1 MAQPSSE
8 VEVIGKGILSTPSN
22 SESFCQNMFWY
33 DGQWQVRKGFGVLGE
48 FDSTLNKLTY
58 EPSITTTV
66 EGLTHHLGSQYINT
80 SFGHEQIVSVFET
93 LAWTNLANDNNSQK
107 VYTYSVQIYD
117 ITTDDHWEELLL
129 QSTEPNSKK
138 LPVLHGHYEAPSAY
152 AKPVVRIG
160 QESEGI
166 SFVEFND
173 TLFFASES
181 IGVFYYRPAMF
192 RGNRCKALSSVDAPH
207 IYSENTLV
215 KRLVLSN
222 NPSHEGVY
230 EYYTD
235 FPEPI
240 KALGLVLGRL
250 AFISDTSVFFS
261 DPFNKPGCVIVGNAV
276 NVNSEFDITAI
287 QEVNNTLLIF
297 TKLETFLFTFADQ
310 LLVSGRLLK
319 ISETVGCSGVKTI
332 TKFENT
338 VVWAGSNGVYQY
350 SGNMDIKKISS
361 AIDPFFDNYLTN
373 PLSYFHI
380 GNHGGTSSATANQ
393 PKVQVS
399 YKPQNSSITYY
410 PKLRIVLLTVPEE
423 RITLCLSSNG
433 EWSLWSYDSAAYF
446 EDDTGIQRP
455 AVGVR
460 ENMTCDQIVCS
471 PTEMYSI
478 GTDDALK
485 ITTDK
490 AATWFPELPSPSGPI
505 PGYYSEI
512 NRDQTFNTYYITQ
525 YGRGGGIDRSEE
537 EEDYRYGIGEWDY
550 QGLTTDNAAIG
561 TLDTNSE
568 WDLYFGEP
576 IFLPKASTSGF
587 ESDVADVLIPVYAK
601 TALGPVLAAS
611 TQPWL
616 YTPKALKINFQF
628 DSLNWAPVTAV
639 NVGGDTVVSIFT
651 PTPMER
657 YGSGASYATA
667 NFPAVDGAR
676 AIYNSALAE
685 ISIDWS
691 AHAANLANTYGM
703 QHFWNQ
709 WGYAKTILGVP
720 LPGDP
725 QHEGCLPL
733 NPHKRTLLFYIPFRK
748 VQPGFSISK
757 MNIHSVEGYLYHDAY
772 GTLPVIGSNYYK
784 SNNWVFNFSSL
795 AESDRPTNDKKA
807 QAVDWCYASAPI
819 ALDEPGQMKARGIF
833 TQLKSKGTATN
844 EIDNGWGTGGAT
856 YSRPRLFNSV
866 VSSDNRRWNGQV
878 IDLRASGGNPAGI
891 VESSP
896 LDTVNTHNSI
906 RTKVRATNQVM
917 RYQVFDDPNLL
928 WGDVGQ
934 TTGNVL
940 VDDKQF
946 GELADSNSTKGQ
958 WFTWMFFGYVLDKAE
973 ELVIRSA
980 KAALRKVS
988 GGRRR
993 KGH

>member
-1 MAQPSSE
+1 MAQPSPE
-8 VEVIGKGILSTPSN
+8 VEVIGKGILAAPSN
-22 SESFCQNMFWY
+22 SESFCQNMLWY
-33 DGQWQVRKGFGVLGE
+33 DGHWQVRKGFGVLGE
-48 FDSTLNKLTY
+48 FDTTLSKLTY
-58 EPSITTTV
+58 TPRITTTV
-66 EGLTHHLGSQYINT
+66 EGLTQHLGSQYINT
-80 SFGHEQIVSVFET
+80 RFGHEQIVSVFET
-93 LAWTNLANDNNSQK
+93 LAWTNLANDKNAER

-117 ITTDDHWEELLL
+117 ITTNDHWEELLL
-129 QSTEPNSKK
+129 QSTEPNSKR
-138 LPVLHGHYEAPSAY
+138 LPILHGHYEGASAY

-173 TLFFASES
+173 TLFFASET

-215 KRLVLSN
+215 KRLVLSD

-230 EYYTD
+230 TYYD
-235 FPEPI
+235 EFPEPI

-250 AFISDTSVFFS
+250 AFISDKSVFFS
-261 DPFNKPGCVIVGNAV
+261 DPLNKPGCVIVGNAV
-276 NVNSEFDITAI
+276 NINSEFDVTAI

-297 TKLETFLFTFADQ
+297 TELETFLFTFADQ

-319 ISETVGCSGVKTI
+319 ISETIGCSGVKTI
-332 TKFENT
+332 TKYENT
-338 VVWAGSNGVYQY
+338 VIWADANGVYQY
-350 SGNMDIKKISS
+350 AGNMDIKKVSS
-361 AIDPFFDNYLTN
+361 PIDPFFETYLTN
-373 PLSYFHI
+373 PLAYFHI
-380 GNHGGTSSATANQ
+380 GNHAGVSSATANQ

-399 YKPQNSSITYY
+399 YKPENSSITYY
-410 PKLRIVLLTVPEE
+410 PKLRLVLLTVPEE

-433 EWSLWSYDSAAYF
+433 EWSLWSYDSAAYY
-446 EDDTGIQRP
+446 EDDGGTQRP
-455 AVGVR
+455 AVGIR

-471 PTEMYSI
+471 PTEMYAI
-478 GTDDALK
+478 GTDDTLK
-485 ITTDK
+485 ITTDQSS
-490 AATWFPELPSPSGPI
+490 TWIPSIVAP
-505 PGYYSEI
+505 PGFYQQDI
-512 NRDQTFNTYYITQ
+512 NRNQTFKSYYITQ

-537 EEDYRYGIGEWDY
+537 EEDYRYGIGEWDF
-550 QGLTTDNAAIG
+550 QGLTVNNAAIG
-561 TLDTNSE
+561 TLDANSE
-568 WDLYFGEP
+568 WDLYIGEP
-576 IFLPKASTSGF
+576 IFLPKSRTSGF
-587 ESDVADVLIPVYAK
+587 EADVADVLVPVYAK
-601 TALGPVLAAS
+601 TALGAGSGAS

-628 DSLNWAPVTAV
+628 DSLNWGPVSAL
-639 NVGGDTVVSIFT
+639 NAGGDTVVSLFA

-667 NFPAVDGAR
+667 NFPAVAGAQ
-676 AIYNSALAE
+676 ATYTATLAE

-691 AHAANLANTYGM
+691 AHTANLANTYGM

-709 WGYAKTILGVP
+709 WGYAETLLGN
-720 LPGDP
+720 PGDP

-733 NPHKRTLLFYIPFRK
+733 NPYNRTLLFYIPFRK
-748 VQPGFSISK
+748 LLPANSVSK
-757 MNIHSVEGYLYHDAY
+757 MNIHTVEGYLYYDAY
-772 GTLPVIGSNYYK
+772 GTIPIGATRYYK

-795 AESDRPTNDKKA
+795 AEADRPTKDKKA

-819 ALDEPGQMKARGIF
+819 GLETPGQKKARGIF

-866 VSSDNRRWNGQV
+866 VSSDNRRWNGQA
-878 IDLRASGGNPAGI
+878 IDFRPSGGNPSGI
-891 VESSP
+891 TESSP
-896 LDTVNTHNSI
+896 LDTTITQNSI
-906 RTKVRATNQVM
+906 RTKVRDTTQVM

-934 TTGNVL
+934 VTGNVL

-946 GELADSNSTKGQ
+946 GELADSNSTKGA
-958 WFTWMFFGYVLDKAE
+958 WFTWMFFGYVLNKAE

-980 KAALRKVS
+980 KAAIRKVS